1 MGQDAASEP
10 GDTVPSGLLLQSQ
23 EGKASS
29 PSSEF
34 SPTKP
39 LLLGARRE
47 VSNSPDFLPRSF
59 VFVQRMCPL
68 SYTRAW
74 PPPWVRLPQKPEGEK
89 GEEEGG
95 LKSGCAQ
102 ALNLILRDDLV
113 LPANLS
119 SSCHRFSQPCSR
131 ASLLK
136 ITLVGCLEACVR

>member
-10 GDTVPSGLLLQSQ
+10 GNTVPSGLLLQSQ
-23 EGKASS
+23 ERKASS

-47 VSNSPDFLPRSF
+47 VSNSPDFLPRSS

-74 PPPWVRLPQKPEGEK
+74 PPPWVRLPQKPEGEN

-95 LKSGCAQ
+95 AVLRLLTSSSGM
-102 ALNLILRDDLV
+102 IWV